1 MLTRTHTHRRAESA
15 HNEPKENNKKGM
27 FNVNDRQ
34 LTHICERDKTKAEAE
49 AKSKSKA
56 VQSQE
61 QKQDRTAALPTSA
74 EEAK

>member
-1 MLTRTHTHRRAESA
+1 
-15 HNEPKENNKKGM
+15 M

-49 AKSKSKA
+49 TKSKSKA